1 MFNRLPFWYHVF
13 GEQSRPPCPFGVIMK
28 KYTVRLLARS
38 ARPVCIARTSTNA
51 GHVLAVCAAA
61 HGDVLTLKATRD
73 GSTVRALSVAFDG
86 RRPVSDSTV
95 AAIASRLVNDLEG
108 YDRDAVET
116 FADALIGGWEF
127 DYSAYVGEALDRL
140 ADAKVL
146 SR

>member
-1 MFNRLPFWYHVF
+1 MFMSL
-13 GEQSRPPCPFGVIMK
+13 
-28 KYTVRLLARS
+28 
-38 ARPVCIARTSTNA
+38 
-51 GHVLAVCAAA
+51 LAVCAAV
-61 HGDVLTLKATRD
+61 HGEILTFKATRD
-73 GSTVRALSVAFDG
+73 GQAVRALSVAFEG

-140 ADAKVL
+140 ADARIL
-146 SR
+146 S